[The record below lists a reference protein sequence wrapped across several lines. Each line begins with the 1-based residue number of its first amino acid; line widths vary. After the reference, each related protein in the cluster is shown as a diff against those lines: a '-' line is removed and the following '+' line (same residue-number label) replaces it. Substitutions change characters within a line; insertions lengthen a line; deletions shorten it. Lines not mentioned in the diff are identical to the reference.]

1 MLPTTRDRTDDLRAL
16 EELWV
21 APAYGEVQA
30 RPRRLPLVPGALV
43 AGGWLTFFAVA
54 IAFQPAPEPGMTWPV
69 WVTAVSV
76 VEIMLL
82 LGAAAVGPAF
92 AKLGFAGAALAGP
105 LGIAARGQLPGG
117 RASPRKL
124 VAGRAGSGD
133 RPHGPRRRRASPA
146 ATPLGLAQRQPQG
159 SPRQ

>member
-1 MLPTTRDRTDDLRAL
+1 M
-16 EELWV
+16 
-21 APAYGEVQA
+21 
-30 RPRRLPLVPGALV
+30 PGALV

-76 VEIMLL
+76 VQIMLL

-105 LGIAARGQLPGG
+105 LGIALAVNC
-117 RASPRKL
+117 RAAEHHLGNWWLVELGAAIAPHRRSPP
-124 VAGRAGSGD
+124 AGFSSGYAAS
-133 RPHGPRRRRASPA
+133 RRAAPIEA
-146 ATPLGLAQRQPQG
+146 
-159 SPRQ
+159 PRSGRRSALRPCAGCR